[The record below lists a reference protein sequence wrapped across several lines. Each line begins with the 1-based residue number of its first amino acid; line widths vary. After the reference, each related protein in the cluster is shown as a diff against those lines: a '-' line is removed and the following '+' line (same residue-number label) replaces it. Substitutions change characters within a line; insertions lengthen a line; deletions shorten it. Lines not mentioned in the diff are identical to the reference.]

1 LTGKAQKYTG
11 GTSMSNDPLYPV
23 FELLETR
30 LLEGFY
36 IKHQD
41 DVWWLFNPDGEG
53 HCSGKTLRE
62 LFVNLI
68 LVDG

>member
-1 LTGKAQKYTG
+1 
-11 GTSMSNDPLYPV
+11 MNDDPLYPV

-30 LLEGFY
+30 LLEGYY

-41 DVWWLFNPDGEG
+41 DTWWLFHPDGDG
-53 HCSGKTLRE
+53 HCSGKTIRE

-68 LVDG
+68 FTEGCDG